1 MFLNIDKQK
10 SSSLALIDC
19 EGNHVTYGELAELMN
34 TVGKKV
40 KPRSLIFNLCKNTVG
55 SMVGYLSFIEQEA
68 VPVTLSAKIDD
79 NLLTDLLTIYT
90 PAYMWVP
97 VEETD
102 RFEYEIIFEIYGYV
116 LLKTGNELFPMNDKL
131 QFCMTTSGSTGSPK
145 FVRYKKGN
153 LEANAKNVAIAFG
166 WTENERPV
174 CDLGMQYTMG
184 LNVINTHLYVGATVL
199 LTTFNLMS
207 GEFWD
212 YIKKGRATNFT
223 GVPFSY
229 EIFYRLHFERM
240 DLPDL
245 HTLSQGGGRL
255 TDNRFIQ
262 LAEYAKRTGKR
273 FIPSFGTTETS
284 ARMTCLPAELA
295 LTKTGSIGRAIPEG
309 ELFLIDEKGAVLTN
323 LVAEGEMC
331 YKGPNVTMGYAVCKE
346 DLLKGDEFNGIYH
359 TGDLAR
365 RDEDGCYFVTG
376 RLSRF
381 LKLLSYRVSL
391 DQSERLIQ
399 QEFNIECVC
408 AGTDNR
414 MNIYITDESKK
425 GEVLEF
431 ISKKTNLF
439 RNQFKIF
446 VVPKILRNN
455 LGKVQYKVM
464 DDIYAG

>member
-1 MFLNIDKQK
+1 M
-10 SSSLALIDC
+10 
-19 EGNHVTYGELAELMN
+19 
-34 TVGKKV
+34 
-40 KPRSLIFNLCKNTVG
+40 
-55 SMVGYLSFIEQEA
+55 
-68 VPVTLSAKIDD
+68 
-79 NLLTDLLTIYT
+79 
-90 PAYMWVP
+90 
-97 VEETD
+97 
-102 RFEYEIIFEIYGYV
+102 
-116 LLKTGNELFPMNDKL
+116 
-131 QFCMTTSGSTGSPK
+131 
-145 FVRYKKGN
+145 
-153 LEANAKNVAIAFG
+153 
-166 WTENERPV
+166 
-174 CDLGMQYTMG
+174 
-184 LNVINTHLYVGATVL
+184 
-199 LTTFNLMS
+199 
-207 GEFWD
+207 
-212 YIKKGRATNFT
+212 
-223 GVPFSY
+223 
-229 EIFYRLHFERM
+229 
-240 DLPDL
+240 
-245 HTLSQGGGRL
+245 
-255 TDNRFIQ
+255 
-262 LAEYAKRTGKR
+262 
-273 FIPSFGTTETS
+273 
-284 ARMTCLPAELA
+284 
-295 LTKTGSIGRAIPEG
+295 
-309 ELFLIDEKGAVLTN
+309 TN

-399 QEFNIECVC
+399 QAFNIECVC